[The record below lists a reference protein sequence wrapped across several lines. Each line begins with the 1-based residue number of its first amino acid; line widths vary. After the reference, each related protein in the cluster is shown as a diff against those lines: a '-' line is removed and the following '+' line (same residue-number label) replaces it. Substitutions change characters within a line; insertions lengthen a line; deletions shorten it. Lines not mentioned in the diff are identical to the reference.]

1 MKVEY
6 TKNNFFKICLII
18 LFLFHLINNIYYD
31 LSKQHDSWLHH
42 YYIFHILNLNFNHI
56 QSEYGIF
63 YYLYVSVFAILT
75 APFYFL
81 KIIEPRETFYL
92 TIKIA
97 NIFLLIITIL
107 LFIRLSKKIFKYKEH
122 LHYLPSCILFFYS
135 FFNRTFFMARPENL
149 IICFSVLVL
158 IYTYDIFLNKNK
170 FFKLIIYSSIIAAQ
184 KVSGVIFV
192 AILFFILLIFLKNKK
207 VIIKVALS
215 ITSILT
221 FYYIV
226 HFFLTGVL
234 FYQNSERLFGGY
246 DSVGLL
252 NLNLPLNILYN
263 FSFMDAWL
271 NPLRDSQ
278 KLSMLNIIFLDYFGD
293 YWNYGLTNV
302 NFLKFPKHVNK

>member
-1 MKVEY
+1 
-6 TKNNFFKICLII
+6 
-18 LFLFHLINNIYYD
+18 
-31 LSKQHDSWLHH
+31 
-42 YYIFHILNLNFNHI
+42 
-56 QSEYGIF
+56 
-63 YYLYVSVFAILT
+63 
-75 APFYFL
+75 
-81 KIIEPRETFYL
+81 
-92 TIKIA
+92 
-97 NIFLLIITIL
+97 
-107 LFIRLSKKIFKYKEH
+107 
-122 LHYLPSCILFFYS
+122 
-135 FFNRTFFMARPENL
+135 MARPENL

-192 AILFFILLIFLKNKK
+192 AILFFILFIFLKNKK
-207 VIIKVALS
+207 FIIKVALS
-215 ITSILT
+215 IALILT

-302 NFLKFPKHVNK
+302 KLFEISQTCKQIINKTSLVLSCVYLFLIIIATKSIFIKIIQSMIYKKELKADSKILIFQTILFYSSLSVLIAAGLLRYDPNDGDAFKNEYISFFLIYINFILAKKYFNNLNFLNVFIFLIFLIICVFNNFIPISCIIFS